1 MFSKAGLVK
10 VNIQVTLIPDIAHK
24 SLEVGVRTANSVFV
38 VRVFA
43 ALEFKLVS
51 VPSDAN
57 SEAGIVV
64 GHLEAS

>member
-1 MFSKAGLVK
+1 MFSKARLVK
-10 VNIQVTLIPDIAHK
+10 VNVQVTFIPDIAHK

-38 VRVFA
+38 ERVFA

-64 GHLEAS
+64 VHLEAS